1 MTMDMQELTRRLDRI
16 STYKQYRL
24 SNLDRLAI
32 TISFSFIREIGQ
44 EFPELY
50 HKTFNR
56 LIHTEDKK

>member
-1 MTMDMQELTRRLDRI
+1 MTMDMQELARRLDRI

-24 SNLDRLAI
+24 SSLDRLAI
-32 TISFSFIREIGQ
+32 TISFSFIREIEQ

-50 HKTFNR
+50 YKTFNR